1 MPLCVYPP
9 PPLTTQKGDSHLVSK
24 QWITTQLSSVDVCI
38 CAGVCSSATVN
49 SSRGVR
55 GEVDSVLNILV
66 THSPCD
72 ESRFYPEL
80 HYNDVKSTAS
90 ELLIT
95 QL

>member
-1 MPLCVYPP
+1 MPPCSFPP
-9 PPLTTQKGDSHLVSK
+9 HPLPTQKGDSDLVSK
-24 QWITTQLSSVDVCI
+24 QWITAQLSSVDVCI
-38 CAGVCSSATVN
+38 CAGVCSSTTVN

-55 GEVDSVLNILV
+55 GEADSVLNILV

-72 ESRFYPEL
+72 DSRFYPEL